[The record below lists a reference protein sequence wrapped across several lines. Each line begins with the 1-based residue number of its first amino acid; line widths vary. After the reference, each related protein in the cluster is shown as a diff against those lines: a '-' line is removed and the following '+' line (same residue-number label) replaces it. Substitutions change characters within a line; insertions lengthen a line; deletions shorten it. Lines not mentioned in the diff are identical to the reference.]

1 MRVGWLGA
9 MRDMRFENECECGCL
24 GADDIIEMAGRRVV
38 GSASRVSHPATSLV
52 SALIPALGLGCAREE
67 VWSDKQ

>member
-1 MRVGWLGA
+1 
-9 MRDMRFENECECGCL
+9 L

>member
-1 MRVGWLGA
+1 